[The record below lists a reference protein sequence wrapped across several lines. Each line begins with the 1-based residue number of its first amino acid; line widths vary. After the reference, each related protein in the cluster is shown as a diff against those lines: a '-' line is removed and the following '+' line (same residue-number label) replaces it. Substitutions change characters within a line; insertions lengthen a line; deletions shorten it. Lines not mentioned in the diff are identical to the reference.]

1 LIHFL
6 FSCRKVLDK
15 SLLSNLSLPTPDD
28 APLRELLRR
37 HTPSADSPP
46 SSRSSTPP
54 PLTLASSGPLPLS
67 IATNATSASSNSSSS
82 SSSSTSS
89 TSSAGVVVA
98 TRFQVYGEV
107 GRGGEGVVLQA
118 ADLADHRK
126 VVVLKRRHC
135 NDVAELQEAMQEAL
149 MLARVSTLASP
160 HFAAYIDSFF
170 DEKLD
175 GDQIFFDF
183 TTAQEFI
190 AGGDL
195 LRKLSACASLQEL
208 QQLPL
213 ARWCHQLCIAVDTL
227 HTHSI
232 VHRDIK
238 AENILLRNDRDL
250 TLVLCDFGCAVMSNS
265 RSPSASQVVGSTV
278 YLAPELMNAARGSV
292 RPSFAAD
299 AWAVGVVLLDLATG
313 MLHSKDGVHKVS
325 AVAAAAQKNAA
336 NAAKWRAHLDDC
348 LKHLL
353 VETSLWST
361 AIQSMLRLDVNLRL
375 TVGQAAAMAQTL
387 SQTSGADLSSGSPGD
402 SVFDES
408 MSPLASSSSSST
420 STRRRSNTATSKAD
434 DDGLRSGSSER
445 RQPSSKASTPAGM
458 SRTSSSLSSRSLSNS
473 NEPRVMERM
482 ASMPV
487 LPASGAPDERK
498 APRVSRPLRM
508 SRSRDASPKRK
519 PDSAAEASLRSPS
532 S

>member
-1 LIHFL
+1 MPA
-6 FSCRKVLDK
+6 KVLDK

-28 APLRELLRR
+28 APLREMLRR

-46 SSRSSTPP
+46 LSRSSTPP
-54 PLTLASSGPLPLS
+54 PLTLASVSPLLLS
-67 IATNATSASSNSSSS
+67 SSTSAVSTNA
-82 SSSSTSS
+82 STSS
-89 TSSAGVVVA
+89 TSSASGGVVVA
-98 TRFQVYGEV
+98 ARFQLYGEI

-135 NDVAELQEAMQEAL
+135 NNVAELQEAMQEAL

-160 HFAAYIDSFF
+160 HFASYIDSFF

-175 GDQIFFDF
+175 GDQVFFDF
-183 TTAQEFI
+183 TTAQEFV

-232 VHRDIK
+232 VHRDVK
-238 AENILLRNDRDL
+238 AENILLRNDREL

-336 NAAKWRAHLDDC
+336 KWRAHLDEC

-387 SQTSGADLSSGSPGD
+387 SHSSGADLSSGSPGD
-402 SVFDES
+402 SVFDDAT
-408 MSPLASSSSSST
+408 SPLASSSLSS
-420 STRRRSNTATSKAD
+420 STRRRSSTVTSKAD
-434 DDGLRSGSSER
+434 DDGLRCGSSER
-445 RQPSSKASTPAGM
+445 RQPSSKGSTPAGM
-458 SRTSSSLSSRSLSNS
+458 SRTSSSLSSRSLSSS

-487 LPASGAPDERK
+487 LSVNGAPDERK

-519 PDSAAEASLRSPS
+519 PDSTAETSLRSPS